1 MKKQRNKQYFQLVK
15 SGNVAELNI
24 FGDIT
29 SYPWA
34 ESDVSAYNLSKQLA
48 ELGDVTQINVNINSY
63 GGEVMEGL
71 AIYNALKRH
80 KAHVTTYCDG
90 SACSIASVIFMA
102 GDERIMCKPSFLMI
116 HDAWTAVMGNAD
128 ALRKQADD
136 LDVITSASVT
146 AYMEH
151 VNISEEKLRALM
163 KDETWLTHSEALE
176 MGFATAVEESSES
189 DKPSQ
194 SVRNR
199 VFEMLSEII
208 KMQAETDDE
217 KPDDEEDDADA
228 PKKPADAPDDADEE
242 EPGDDDEPDEGGEQ
256 SATEAPDDDDNKKS
270 SESSGDDDKKYN
282 ENEKNEDPDKPAQ
295 QWSGFF
301 NAIFG

>member
-1 MKKQRNKQYFQLVK
+1 MKNKQYFQLVTA
-15 SGNVAELNI
+15 GNVAELNI

-29 SYPWA
+29 SMPWL
-34 ESDVSAYNLSKQLA
+34 ESDVSAHNLSKQLA

-116 HDAWTAVMGNAD
+116 HDAWTFCGGNAA

-151 VNISEEKLRALM
+151 INITEEKLRELM
-163 KDETWLTHSEALE
+163 KGETWLTHEEALD
-176 MGFATAVEESSES
+176 MGFATAIEESSVSE
-189 DKPSQ
+189 KPSQ
-194 SVRNR
+194 SVKNR
-199 VFEMLSEII
+199 MFEMLAAAI
-208 KMQAETDDE
+208 KQAEDAEDE
-217 KPDDEEDDADA
+217 DEDADGNEGGAQKATGTPDKKKDEEDAEV
-228 PKKPADAPDDADEE
+228 PE
-242 EPGDDDEPDEGGEQ
+242 
-256 SATEAPDDDDNKKS
+256 
-270 SESSGDDDKKYN
+270 
-282 ENEKNEDPDKPAQ
+282 PAQ
-295 QWSGFF
+295 RWSGFF
-301 NAIFG
+301 NALFRA